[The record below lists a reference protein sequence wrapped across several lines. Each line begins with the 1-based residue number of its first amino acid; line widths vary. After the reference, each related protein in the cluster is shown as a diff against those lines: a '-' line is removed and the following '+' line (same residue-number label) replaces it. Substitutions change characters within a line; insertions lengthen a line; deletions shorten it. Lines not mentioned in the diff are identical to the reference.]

1 MRGRMRDIETMA
13 VLGAGDTGNGVAR
26 AAALGGFHVRLYDP
40 SPDALQRAIEHI
52 RQGVQ
57 GAIARGRLSERD
69 RQHILDGVL
78 ATTDLEEAVTDADL
92 IIDAAPDLL
101 DLKREIFAKLGASCR
116 ATAIL
121 ATTSALRLEVI
132 ARGVPQPGRIVGL
145 RFAEPVEDANRV
157 EIVAALRTS
166 PETVDRTRAFAARAG
181 MLSVVASSGDG

>member
-1 MRGRMRDIETMA
+1 MRDIETMA

-26 AAALGGFHVRLYDP
+26 AAALAGLHVRLYDP
-40 SPDALQRAIEHI
+40 SPDALRRAIEHI
-52 RQGVQ
+52 RHGVQ

-69 RQHILDGVL
+69 RQDILDGVL

-92 IIDAAPDLL
+92 VVDAGPDLL
-101 DLKREIFAKLGASCR
+101 DLKRELFARLGRSCR

-121 ATTSALRLEVI
+121 AATTSAFRLEAI

-157 EIVAALRTS
+157 EIVASAETS
-166 PETVDRTRAFAARAG
+166 AETVERARAFATRTG
-181 MLSVVASSGDG
+181 MASSVASDHARE